1 MDFREILMSGT
12 HVIIIPLPF
21 TRSCILIAFSLV
33 METGR
38 DSFLTGTSEDG
49 FLVGTTVLESVVLG
63 FTTLALGF
71 VPNLTLDAGFAN
83 DPPNIDSYE
92 PSEFGSSLFKEP

>member
-1 MDFREILMSGT
+1 MMDFREILMIGT

-38 DSFLTGTSEDG
+38 DSFLTGT
-49 FLVGTTVLESVVLG
+49 VVLG
-63 FTTLALGF
+63 FT
-71 VPNLTLDAGFAN
+71 N
-83 DPPNIDSYE
+83 DPPNIDSFE